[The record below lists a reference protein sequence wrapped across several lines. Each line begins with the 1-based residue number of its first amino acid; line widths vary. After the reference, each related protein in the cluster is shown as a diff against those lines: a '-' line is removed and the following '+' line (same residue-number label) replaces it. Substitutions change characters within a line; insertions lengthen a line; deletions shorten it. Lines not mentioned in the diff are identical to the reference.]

1 MKIKQNQIIMKKIL
15 MLILTL
21 IIVINVNTIAFSYQ
35 NKRDV
40 LFQNSETDSILRT
53 AKNQIHLL
61 IDNIPEANLNDY
73 GFNNKAEFEK
83 ISFAPLIK
91 IYTLKD
97 TSIIFTNTWRVPVV
111 VDNEY
116 RSLLTIINEDGVYKA
131 VNYGASILAKAFL
144 AKKTNQTIGLLRVY
158 ELKSDFLM
166 EVNTQNQLKFV
177 PIENANSNL
186 YDLTDIIN
194 LIKNN

>member
-1 MKIKQNQIIMKKIL
+1 MKINQNQIIMKKIL
-15 MLILTL
+15 MLLLTL
-21 IIVINVNTIAFSYQ
+21 IMVITVNTIAFSQQ
-35 NKRDV
+35 NKSDV

-131 VNYGASILAKAFL
+131 VDYGASILAKAFL

>member
-1 MKIKQNQIIMKKIL
+1 MLLLTFIMA
-15 MLILTL
+15 MA
-21 IIVINVNTIAFSYQ
+21 VNTIAFSQ
-35 NKRDV
+35 QSKSDV
-40 LFQNSETDSILRT
+40 LFQNTEIDSILQT

-61 IDNIPEANLNDY
+61 IDNIPEANLSDY

-83 ISFAPLIK
+83 ITFAPPIK

-97 TSIIFTNTWRVPVV
+97 TKIIFTTTWRVPVII
-111 VDNEY
+111 DNEY
-116 RSLLTIINEDGVYKA
+116 RSLLTIIKEDGVYKA
-131 VNYGASILAKAFL
+131 VDYGACVLAKDFL

-166 EVNTQNQLKFV
+166 EANTQNQLKFI
-177 PIENANSNL
+177 PIQNTNSNL
-186 YDLTDIIN
+186 YELTDIIN